1 MVKKVLCLI
10 GKTASGKDTAA
21 KYLKEAYGIKPI
33 VSFTTRPMQEN
44 ETDGV
49 EHWFIDDAKMDEI
62 MKDEAGVL
70 AYTQF
75 PKTGIRYCA
84 SMSMMSGDD
93 EVISY
98 IIDPPGVNWMKEHK
112 SNVETIAIMFD
123 LDENII
129 LERAKGRKDKLE
141 DVMKRLDS
149 EREIFDD
156 YKESKAYDCL
166 IDTSVSKEGVMR
178 QIDEFMRKCDI
189 NPLS

>member
-21 KYLKEAYGIKPI
+21 KYLKEAYGIEPV
-33 VSFTTRPMQEN
+33 VSFTTRPMREG

-49 EHWFIDDAKMDEI
+49 EHWFIDDARMDEI
-62 MKDEAGVL
+62 MSDESGVL
-70 AYTQF
+70 AYTKF

-84 SMSMMSGDD
+84 SASAMESSG

-112 SNVETIAIMFD
+112 DNIDTIAIMFD
-123 LDENII
+123 LDEDII
-129 LERAKGRKDKLE
+129 LERAKGRNDKT
-141 DVMKRLDS
+141 DDIIKRLNS
-149 EREIFDD
+149 ERDIFNA
-156 YKESKAYDCL
+156 YKNSGAYDYL
-166 IDTSVSKEGVMR
+166 IDTSVSKEEVIKK
-178 QIDEFMRKCDI
+178 IDDVMRKCDI